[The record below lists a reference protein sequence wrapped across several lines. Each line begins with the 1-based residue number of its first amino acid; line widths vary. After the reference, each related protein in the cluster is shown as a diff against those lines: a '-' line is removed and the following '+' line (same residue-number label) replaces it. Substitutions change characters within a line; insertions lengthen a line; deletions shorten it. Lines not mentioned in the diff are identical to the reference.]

1 MNNEITCEQV
11 QTLLDDYGLADLD
24 DVRFVLDQY
33 QRVICNCTKRL
44 SKLTYD
50 ASTVI
55 AEICDTQNERELD
68 ELIDVAI
75 EHTILDLK
83 SKNIGNNDII
93 VLYIPTDIYSIT
105 QVEFICRQLKREFPN
120 QRIITVPKNCELQLN
135 DRKVLIHNLE
145 HLLDSLKN

>member
-1 MNNEITCEQV
+1 MDNRITCEQV

-24 DVRFVLDQY
+24 DIRFVFDQY
-33 QRVICNCTKRL
+33 QKVICNCTKRL

-68 ELIDVAI
+68 ELMDATI
-75 EHTILDLK
+75 EHNILDLK
-83 SKNIGNNDII
+83 NKTISNDDII

-120 QRIITVPKNCELQLN
+120 QRIITIPKNCELQLN
-135 DRKVLIHNLE
+135 GREVLMRNLE

>member
-1 MNNEITCEQV
+1 MDNKITCEQV

-33 QRVICNCTKRL
+33 QKVICNCTKRL

-68 ELIDVAI
+68 ELMDAII
-75 EHTILDLK
+75 EHNILDLK
-83 SKNIGNNDII
+83 NKNIGNDNII
-93 VLYIPTDIYSIT
+93 VLRIPTDIYSIT

-120 QRIITVPKNCELQLN
+120 QRIITIPKNCELQLN

>member
-33 QRVICNCTKRL
+33 QNVICNCTKRL

-68 ELIDVAI
+68 ELMDATI
-75 EHTILDLK
+75 EHNILDLK
-83 SKNIGNNDII
+83 NKNISNNDII

-120 QRIITVPKNCELQLN
+120 QRIITIPKNCELQLN
-135 DRKVLIHNLE
+135 DRKVLIRNLE

>member
-1 MNNEITCEQV
+1 MDNKITCEQV

-33 QRVICNCTKRL
+33 QKVICNCTKRL

-68 ELIDVAI
+68 ELMDATI
-75 EHTILDLK
+75 EHNILDLK
-83 SKNIGNNDII
+83 NKNISNNDII

-120 QRIITVPKNCELQLN
+120 QRIITIPKNCELQLN

>member
-1 MNNEITCEQV
+1 MDNKITCEQV

-33 QRVICNCTKRL
+33 QKVICNCTKRL

-68 ELIDVAI
+68 ELMDATI
-75 EHTILDLK
+75 EHNILDLK
-83 SKNIGNNDII
+83 NKNISNNDII

-135 DRKVLIHNLE
+135 DREVLIRNLE